1 MTLDNLLTGNVAK
14 VTYHIVSLNLIW
26 K

>member
-1 MTLDNLLTGNVAK
+1 MTLNNLLTGNVAK